1 MSNEK
6 AMSKSPSSCA
16 NGRGNGTSAIFKQ
29 LLKPS
34 LGVMSIKDVTI
45 ELKLNV
51 TFNEKCIS
59 DNISKHMTFR
69 WIIPDTFL
77 TG

>member
-45 ELKLNV
+45 ELKLNE
-51 TFNEKCIS
+51 NNIS
-59 DNISKHMTFR
+59 DNIFKHMTFR
-69 WIIPDTFL
+69 WIIPGTFL